1 MTEHIVRVVH
11 NRTTQYV
18 VIDKALAESDTLSFA
33 ARGMMLYLLAK
44 PDDWLVR
51 MTDLERASNGMG
63 EQATRTVFAELEKAG
78 YVVRAKSRTTG
89 GHWRYETTVYETPV
103 TAEPVTEQAIDGET
117 VDGSTVYRSTAH
129 GQVPHVLSNHIPS
142 TNPTESVTPKKE
154 SHSETLTASPK
165 KERTENQRIRDA
177 AQTAVREHFE
187 HKTGLTLLTGNNRK
201 GIASQWW
208 NPIKELLTM
217 TDYDVGRATA
227 LVDAALL
234 RLEGLTVS
242 DPHSLLKTARSL
254 IAEKKRKSTIP
265 RDEFGGINLP
275 MSRDT

>member
-1 MTEHIVRVVH
+1 MQKATSHCTE
-11 NRTTQYV
+11 YV
-18 VIDKALAESDTLSFA
+18 DKS
-33 ARGMMLYLLAK
+33 
-44 PDDWLVR
+44 
-51 MTDLERASNGMG
+51 
-63 EQATRTVFAELEKAG
+63 
-78 YVVRAKSRTTG
+78 KSRERVKEEESIPDAIASG
-89 GHWRYETTVYETPV
+89 TP
-103 TAEPVTEQAIDGET
+103 P
-117 VDGSTVYRSTAH
+117 
-129 GQVPHVLSNHIPS
+129 
-142 TNPTESVTPKKE
+142 
-154 SHSETLTASPK
+154 PK

-187 HKTGLTLLTGNNRK
+187 HKTGLTLPTGNNRK